1 MLAGK
6 RFKVVKEGDPPMQ
19 GDHIREGLTA
29 IVSVKVSVALIFFI
43 CLLLACDQA
52 NMDST
57 TASKPFSCSLIVGLA
72 RTLYTVCIR

>member
-43 CLLLACDQA
+43 CL
-52 NMDST
+52 
-57 TASKPFSCSLIVGLA
+57 
-72 RTLYTVCIR
+72 